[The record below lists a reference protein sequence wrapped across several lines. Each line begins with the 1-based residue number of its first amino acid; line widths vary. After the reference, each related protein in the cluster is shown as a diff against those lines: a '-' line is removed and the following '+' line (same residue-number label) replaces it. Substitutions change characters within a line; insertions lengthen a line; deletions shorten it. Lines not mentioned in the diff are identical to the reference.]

1 MLYSFLRN
9 ELYYPIGQ
17 LYSPS
22 VSYIF
27 ASQKF
32 RKAYALLC
40 FALFK
45 MPTAGPE
52 TFPDGKYITDAK
64 HQYHCEAI
72 SLFAKQK
79 ISLQKQGFCLI
90 SVFLDKVSFKNVAF
104 LDVVVFIK
112 TDTAF
117 VACHNFLSIVLFTLK
132 RSNGVLSDYDTV
144 TYNSYLAVS

>member
-1 MLYSFLRN
+1 MPF
-9 ELYYPIGQ
+9 GQ

-27 ASQKF
+27 ASQKQRTPDGF
-32 RKAYALLC
+32 SASLC
-40 FALFK
+40 I

-52 TFPDGKYITDAK
+52 TFPAGKYITDAK

-79 ISLQKQGFCLI
+79 ISLQKQGFCLV
-90 SVFLDKVSFKNVAF
+90 SVFFNKVSLENVAF
-104 LDVVVFIK
+104 LDVIVLVK

-117 VACHNFLSIVLFTLK
+117 VAGHNFLCIVLFTLK
-132 RSNGVLSDYDTV
+132 GGYGVLSDNNTV
-144 TYNSYLAVS
+144 TYNSDLAVS